1 MENSWLGIRK
11 WGGMPNS
18 DRHTV
23 FISVGSNLGDK
34 MANCRYGIARL
45 TYLKE
50 VTDCVTSPFYR
61 TSPVDYLDQ
70 DWFVN
75 AAMRLTTTL
84 TPVVL
89 LDQIAVIQK
98 QAGRN
103 SDKIRFGPRMLDLD
117 IIFYDEQVIK
127 TPRLEIPH
135 PRMHKR
141 RFVLQP
147 ICDIDPAF
155 MHPVLGQPVKMLLE
169 QLDDD
174 QQEIFQIDD

>member
-1 MENSWLGIRK
+1 MNSSG
-11 WGGMPNS
+11 
-18 DRHTV
+18 RHTV
-23 FISVGSNLGDK
+23 FISVGANLGDK
-34 MANCRYGIARL
+34 LANCRYGIACL
-45 TYLKE
+45 ADLSE
-50 VTDCVTSPFYR
+50 VSDCVTSPFYR

-75 AAMRLTTTL
+75 GALRITTTL
-84 TPVVL
+84 APLEL
-89 LDQIAVIQK
+89 LDHIAVIQK
-98 QAGRN
+98 QAGRDG
-103 SDKIRFGPRMLDLD
+103 DKIRFGPRMLDLD
-117 IIFYDEQVIK
+117 IIFYGAQVVR

-155 MHPVLGQPVKMLLE
+155 VHPVLGRRVHELLD

-174 QQEIFQIDD
+174 QQEIFRIDA

>member
-1 MENSWLGIRK
+1 MNSS
-11 WGGMPNS
+11 P
-18 DRHTV
+18 RHTV
-23 FISVGSNLGDK
+23 FISVGANLGDK

-50 VTDCVTSPFYR
+50 VADCVTSPFYR

-75 AAMRLTTTL
+75 AAIRITTTL
-84 TPVVL
+84 APWDL
-89 LDQIAVIQK
+89 LDHIAVIQK

-103 SDKIRFGPRMLDLD
+103 GDKIRFGPRMLDLD
-117 IIFYDEQVIK
+117 IIFYDAQMIK

-155 MHPVLGQPVKMLLE
+155 IHPVFGQAVKVLLE
-169 QLDDD
+169 QLDDE
-174 QQEIFQIDD
+174 QQEIFRIDD